1 MADMPILFQKQV
13 LLNSM
18 RGHAVELT
26 RPFAQGTEA
35 FDNAATIDV
44 YIEIFR
50 KIFLPPEESEL
61 AESEFRSRKQGRKED
76 ISSYISSKIA
86 LWQCA
91 FSEQDRSFKVLKR
104 ETISGIV
111 NKKANRDLIFAS

>member
-1 MADMPILFQKQV
+1 MAEAIRAANPVADPAVRRYDAACRRLSSAPTFDGKFPWRTFESSFSNWGKLSQMADMPILFQKQV

-50 KIFLPPEESEL
+50 KSFLPP
-61 AESEFRSRKQGRKED
+61 
-76 ISSYISSKIA
+76 
-86 LWQCA
+86 
-91 FSEQDRSFKVLKR
+91 KR
-104 ETISGIV
+104 VS
-111 NKKANRDLIFAS
+111 